1 MLASVRP
8 YRIWPNTDILSLIEY
23 LSPTKLERFDTLAAL
38 MPPSNASLLSIASV
52 PPEVDCVLPG
62 PEVNEMDPSSNG
74 TISEPSAVN
83 RIRSSSL
90 PVMRISP
97 NAEPTVEATHRSVRR
112 CGIPGGAP
120 GYQSGF
126 VTHPQ
131 RCILGTSLAV
141 RVNPSISWAS
151 NEATT

>member
-62 PEVNEMDPSSNG
+62 PEVDEMDPSSNG

-83 RIRSSSL
+83 RIMSSSV
-90 PVMRISP
+90 PVLRISP
-97 NAEPTVEATHRSVRR
+97 NGETTVEATHGSVRR

-120 GYQSGF
+120 GY
-126 VTHPQ
+126 
-131 RCILGTSLAV
+131 
-141 RVNPSISWAS
+141 
-151 NEATT
+151 